1 MTAGI
6 YNVTLEQGST
16 FTRTITY
23 NEPGGSPVD
32 LTGFTAAMDLRA
44 SYNSEDVIISLT
56 TENGRIA
63 LGGVAGTIDLT
74 IDAEDMTD
82 LVAPAD
88 GVYDLELYT
97 GGTVT
102 RLLQGSWTI
111 SPEATR

>member
-1 MTAGI
+1 MSAGI
-6 YNVTLEQGST
+6 YNVTLEQGAT

-44 SYNSEDVIISLT
+44 SYNSEEAILTLT

-63 LGGVAGTIDLT
+63 LGGVAGTITLT
-74 IDAEDMTD
+74 IDAEDMAD
-82 LVAPAD
+82 LVGPAD

-97 GGTVT
+97 GGTVI
-102 RLLQGSWTI
+102 RLLQGTWTI